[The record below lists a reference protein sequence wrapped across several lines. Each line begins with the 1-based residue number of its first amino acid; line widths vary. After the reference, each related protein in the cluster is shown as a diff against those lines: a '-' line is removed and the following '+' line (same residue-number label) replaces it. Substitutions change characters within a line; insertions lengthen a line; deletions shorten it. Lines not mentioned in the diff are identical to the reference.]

1 VASKLVWNWHQT
13 RNTTF
18 LLESYERRCEACQ
31 LILLSSEYHRIDVAG
46 KMGGKQP
53 GIHDVYG
60 AMCDLTFLE
69 QLSKKEKYMKYKN
82 GFEIGTSSSEQNEF
96 LQRTVE
102 LCKQI
107 PFDSH
112 DTVNFAHNAKI
123 MHNTDKRLAAIVK
136 AIVENLQREAQWYN
150 DRYSLHGKAKVA
162 DAWQVFERL
171 LIPQLCSS
179 ICSSRQQLKTAMFDF
194 DYMKKR
200 KNQDA
205 DYLGRWNKQIK
216 AWDTQI
222 EKQKE
227 KAMEE
232 AKKELEQAPAALSP

>member
-1 VASKLVWNWHQT
+1 
-13 RNTTF
+13 
-18 LLESYERRCEACQ
+18 
-31 LILLSSEYHRIDVAG
+31 
-46 KMGGKQP
+46 MGGKQP